1 MSVADQYDAAARI
14 ASGRAGAAAETA
26 IRIRVAV
33 ASLPSSF
40 ATIEQRH
47 TVATWQSRAAGRSR
61 AEVARISRLTGA
73 AHHQAIEL
81 AKRLE
86 AHASE
91 LDRQAAAARSDA
103 QVERRR
109 EAAERAD
116 EAAAV
121 AGAS

>member
-1 MSVADQYDAAARI
+1 MSVADQYDATARI

-26 IRIRVAV
+26 IQIRMAV

-47 TVATWQSRAAGRSR
+47 TVATWHSRAAGRSR
-61 AEVARISRLTGA
+61 AELIRISRLTGV

-81 AKRLE
+81 ARRLD
-86 AHASE
+86 AHAAD
-91 LDRQAAAARSDA
+91 LDRQAAAARSNA

-116 EAAAV
+116 EAAAA